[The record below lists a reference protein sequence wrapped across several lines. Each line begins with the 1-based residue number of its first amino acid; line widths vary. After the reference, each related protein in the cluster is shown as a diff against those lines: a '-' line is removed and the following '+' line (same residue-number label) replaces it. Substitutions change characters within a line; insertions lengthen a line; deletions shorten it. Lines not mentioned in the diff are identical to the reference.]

1 MPPNREESLD
11 KIQRDHDYMLRLIE
25 RILGECDQTG
35 QLESC
40 KDCQPTRRHV
50 CHGNIEQLIRSFV
63 EATLKHN
70 FLEAMYMEHFVPDD
84 HRIAHNR
91 AHLEIAQQLKDIR
104 VIFSEDGNCVLAID
118 GMERIRQ
125 TLIAHF
131 KDYDQQLEAYLSAA
145 ETRA

>member
-1 MPPNREESLD
+1 
-11 KIQRDHDYMLRLIE
+11 
-25 RILGECDQTG
+25 
-35 QLESC
+35 
-40 KDCQPTRRHV
+40 
-50 CHGNIEQLIRSFV
+50 
-63 EATLKHN
+63 
-70 FLEAMYMEHFVPDD
+70 MYMEHFVPDD

-131 KDYDQQLEAYLSAA
+131 KDYDQQLEAYVSAA